1 VPPSGASPH
10 PPGARVSSPRLSGSG
25 LDAAGDGGLAVAVV
39 ASGRLSE
46 RVVRRLELDGANVVA
61 AVPTV
66 DELADACGARTPHVT
81 VVASGDDAEHLVR
94 DVLQGMPRTRVVAIV
109 SSRRSTAI
117 RAALRAGA
125 DGVMQEAGLELRL
138 SAVVRLVALGHATV
152 PRERRLDLRRHGL
165 SQRERDVVTLAA
177 RGLRNADIAAE
188 LSLASSTVKRH
199 LSAAYAK
206 VGVRSREELP
216 AVLNEELQDDGAAAP
231 ADRPSVN
238 GET

>member
-1 VPPSGASPH
+1 VSGARFSERGLP
-10 PPGARVSSPRLSGSG
+10 ARG
-25 LDAAGDGGLAVAVV
+25 DAEVGVAVV
-39 ASGRLSE
+39 ASGRLCE
-46 RVVRRLELDGANVVA
+46 RMVGRLELDGMSVVGVA
-61 AVPTV
+61 ATV
-66 DELADACGARTPHVT
+66 DGLVEACGTRTPHVT
-81 VVASGDDAEHLVR
+81 VVASGDDAEHAVR
-94 DVLQGMPRTRVVAIV
+94 GVLQRMPRTRVVAIV

-125 DGVMQEAGLELRL
+125 DGVMQEDGLELRL

-165 SQRERDVVTLAA
+165 SQRERDVVALAA

-199 LSAAYAK
+199 LSSAYAK

-216 AVLNEELQDDGAAAP
+216 AVLNEELEDGVPAP

-238 GET
+238 GDT

>member
-1 VPPSGASPH
+1 VPPSGA
-10 PPGARVSSPRLSGSG
+10 PPYPPKARVNGARVSGSG
-25 LDAAGDGGLAVAVV
+25 LHAGGDAGIAVAVV
-39 ASGRLSE
+39 ASGHACE
-46 RVVRRLELDGANVVA
+46 RVTSRLELDGATVIA
-61 AVPTV
+61 AVATV
-66 DELADACGARTPHVT
+66 DALAEACGARTPHVT
-81 VVASGDDAEHLVR
+81 VVVSGDDAEDVVR
-94 DVLQGMPRTRVVAIV
+94 GVLQRMPRTRVVAIV

-125 DGVMQEAGLELRL
+125 DGVMQEDGLELRL
-138 SAVVRLVALGHATV
+138 AAVVRLVALGHATV

-216 AVLNEELQDDGAAAP
+216 AVLNEELQDDGASAP
-231 ADRPSVN
+231 ADRSSVN